1 MQFLILVLETVL
13 IRSEKSCIIQFRK
26 EKKKEKSLAQ
36 TNSDKNLDLKK
47 KNVNFLYLQ
56 LNSMFKYDSLWIF
69 FLS

>member
-26 EKKKEKSLAQ
+26 EKKKEKSLAR

-47 KNVNFLYLQ
+47 KKCQ
-56 LNSMFKYDSLWIF
+56 F
-69 FLS
+69 FILAIELDV

>member
-36 TNSDKNLDLKK
+36 TNSEKNLDLKK
-47 KNVNFLYLQ
+47 KKCQ
-56 LNSMFKYDSLWIF
+56 F
-69 FLS
+69 FILAIELDV

>member
-26 EKKKEKSLAQ
+26 EKKKEKSLAR